1 MLFSR
6 FSGGQ
11 VQARLAKLI
20 SPRSI
25 NVDPVLPGDSPVNLA
40 DRVLLNPPV
49 GALNPLIKIFVVTLF
64 ALVGLWWLN
73 RPAEISSVE
82 TLASNSVGKQSN
94 QIGQIVVHVTGEVIN
109 PGIVTLPAGSRVI
122 DAITAAGGFTSDV
135 SEVNLNLAAHIED
148 GQLIY
153 VGQETGPSAD
163 TRVNLNT
170 ATLTDLEALPGVG
183 PVMAQR
189 ILQWRTTNNRF
200 SSVEELQ
207 EIDGIGPKLFSRLR
221 ELVRV

>member
-1 MLFSR
+1 MLFSK

-20 SPRSI
+20 SPRSK
-25 NVDPVLPGDSPVNLA
+25 NADPFVHGDFPANLA
-40 DRVLLNPPV
+40 NQTLLNPPV
-49 GALNPLIKIFVVTLF
+49 GALNPLIKIFVVALF

-73 RPAEISSVE
+73 KPAEISNVE
-82 TLASNSVGKQSN
+82 TLNSNSVGTQSN
-94 QIGQIVVHVTGEVIN
+94 QIGQIVVHVTGEVRN
-109 PGIVTLPAGSRVI
+109 PGIVTLPAGSRVM
-122 DAITAAGGFTSDV
+122 DAITAAGGFISDV
-135 SEVNLNLAAHIED
+135 SAVNLNLAAHIED

-153 VGQETGPSAD
+153 VGQDTGPSAD
-163 TRVNLNT
+163 TRINLNT

>member
-1 MLFSR
+1 MLFSK

-20 SPRSI
+20 SPRSK
-25 NVDPVLPGDSPVNLA
+25 NADPVLPGDSPVNLA

-94 QIGQIVVHVTGEVIN
+94 QIDQIVVHVTGEVIS

-170 ATLTDLEALPGVG
+170 ATLNDLEALPGVG

>member
-94 QIGQIVVHVTGEVIN
+94 QIDQIVVHVTGEVIS

>member
-1 MLFSR
+1 MLFSK

-20 SPRSI
+20 SPRSK
-25 NVDPVLPGDSPVNLA
+25 NADPVLPGDSPVNLA

-49 GALNPLIKIFVVTLF
+49 GALNPLIKIFAVTLF

-94 QIGQIVVHVTGEVIN
+94 QIDQIMVHVTGEVIS

-207 EIDGIGPKLFSRLR
+207 EIDGIGPKLFNRLR

>member
-1 MLFSR
+1 MLFSK

-20 SPRSI
+20 SPRSK
-25 NVDPVLPGDSPVNLA
+25 NADPVLPGDSPVNLA

-94 QIGQIVVHVTGEVIN
+94 QIDQIVVHVTGEVIS

-122 DAITAAGGFTSDV
+122 DAITAAGGITSDV

-207 EIDGIGPKLFSRLR
+207 EIDGIGPKLFNRLR

>member
-1 MLFSR
+1 MLFSK

-20 SPRSI
+20 SPRSK
-25 NVDPVLPGDSPVNLA
+25 NADPFAPGDFPANLA
-40 DRVLLNPPV
+40 NQTLLNPPV
-49 GALNPLIKIFVVTLF
+49 GALNPLIKIFVVALF

-73 RPAEISSVE
+73 KPAEISNVE
-82 TLASNSVGKQSN
+82 TLNSNSVGTQSN
-94 QIGQIVVHVTGEVIN
+94 QIGQIVVHVTGEVRN
-109 PGIVTLPAGSRVI
+109 PGIVTLPAGSRVM
-122 DAITAAGGFTSDV
+122 DAITAAGGFISDV
-135 SEVNLNLAAHIED
+135 SAVNLNLAAHIED

-153 VGQETGPSAD
+153 VGQDTGPSAD
-163 TRVNLNT
+163 TRINLNT

>member
-1 MLFSR
+1 MLFSK

-20 SPRSI
+20 SPRSK
-25 NVDPVLPGDSPVNLA
+25 NADPFAPGDFTANLA
-40 DRVLLNPPV
+40 NQTLINPPV

-73 RPAEISSVE
+73 KPAEISNVE
-82 TLASNSVGKQSN
+82 TLNSNSVGTQPN

>member
-1 MLFSR
+1 MLFSK

-20 SPRSI
+20 SPRSK
-25 NVDPVLPGDSPVNLA
+25 NADPFVHGDFPANLA
-40 DRVLLNPPV
+40 NQTLLNPPV
-49 GALNPLIKIFVVTLF
+49 DSLNPLIKIFVVALF

-73 RPAEISSVE
+73 KPAEISNVE
-82 TLASNSVGKQSN
+82 TLNSNSVGTQSN
-94 QIGQIVVHVTGEVIN
+94 QIGQIVVHVTGEVRN
-109 PGIVTLPAGSRVI
+109 PGIVTLPAGSRVM
-122 DAITAAGGFTSDV
+122 DAITAAGGFVSDV
-135 SEVNLNLAAHIED
+135 SAVNLNLAAHIED

-153 VGQETGPSAD
+153 VGQDTGPSAD
-163 TRVNLNT
+163 TRINLNT

>member
-1 MLFSR
+1 
-6 FSGGQ
+6 
-11 VQARLAKLI
+11 
-20 SPRSI
+20 
-25 NVDPVLPGDSPVNLA
+25 VDS
-40 DRVLLNPPV
+40 
-49 GALNPLIKIFVVTLF
+49 LNPLIKIFVVALF

-73 RPAEISSVE
+73 KPAEISNVE
-82 TLASNSVGKQSN
+82 TLNSNSVGTQSN
-94 QIGQIVVHVTGEVIN
+94 QIGQIVVHVTGEVRN
-109 PGIVTLPAGSRVI
+109 PGIVTLPAGSRVM
-122 DAITAAGGFTSDV
+122 DAITAAGGFISDV
-135 SEVNLNLAAHIED
+135 SAVNLNLAAHIED

-153 VGQETGPSAD
+153 VGQDTGPSAD
-163 TRVNLNT
+163 TRINLNT

>member
-1 MLFSR
+1 MLFSK

-20 SPRSI
+20 SPRSK
-25 NVDPVLPGDSPVNLA
+25 NTDPFAPGDFPANLA
-40 DRVLLNPPV
+40 NQTLLNPPV
-49 GALNPLIKIFVVTLF
+49 GALNPLIKIFVVALF

-73 RPAEISSVE
+73 KPAEISNVE
-82 TLASNSVGKQSN
+82 TLNSNSVGTQSN
-94 QIGQIVVHVTGEVIN
+94 QIGQIVVHVTGEVRN
-109 PGIVTLPAGSRVI
+109 PGIVTLPAGSRVM
-122 DAITAAGGFTSDV
+122 DAITAAGGFISDV
-135 SEVNLNLAAHIED
+135 SAVNLNLAAHIED

-153 VGQETGPSAD
+153 VGQDTGLSAD

>member
-1 MLFSR
+1 MLFSK

-20 SPRSI
+20 SPRSK
-25 NVDPVLPGDSPVNLA
+25 NADLFVQGDFPANLA
-40 DRVLLNPPV
+40 NQTLLNPPV
-49 GALNPLIKIFVVTLF
+49 GALNPLIKIFVVVLF

-73 RPAEISSVE
+73 KPAEISNVE
-82 TLASNSVGKQSN
+82 TLNSNSVGTQSN
-94 QIGQIVVHVTGEVIN
+94 QIGQIVVHVTGEVRN
-109 PGIVTLPAGSRVI
+109 PGIVTLPAGSRVM
-122 DAITAAGGFTSDV
+122 DAITAAGGFISDV
-135 SEVNLNLAAHIED
+135 SAVNLNLAAHIED

-153 VGQETGPSAD
+153 VGQDTGLSAD